1 MKYLLLME
9 EIWLIT
15 EPSGMY
21 IYIYLFIYTNI
32 NLVNNRIT
40 YNYIS
45 TSYSSRISF
54 INSMNM
60 LEVLDVRCSLKNSV
74 RLFMSQWQCCWVSF
88 EPFDLG
94 KAGCNM
100 MGPHH
105 LQLPIYKAI

>member
-9 EIWLIT
+9 EISLIT

-21 IYIYLFIYTNI
+21 IYIYNLNTVNHRI
-32 NLVNNRIT
+32 N

-45 TSYSSRISF
+45 TSERRISF

-60 LEVLDVRCSLKNSV
+60 LEVLEVKCSLKNSV
-74 RLFMSQWQCCWVSF
+74 RLFMPQWQCCWVSS

-94 KAGCNM
+94 KAECNM
-100 MGPHH
+100 
-105 LQLPIYKAI
+105 I